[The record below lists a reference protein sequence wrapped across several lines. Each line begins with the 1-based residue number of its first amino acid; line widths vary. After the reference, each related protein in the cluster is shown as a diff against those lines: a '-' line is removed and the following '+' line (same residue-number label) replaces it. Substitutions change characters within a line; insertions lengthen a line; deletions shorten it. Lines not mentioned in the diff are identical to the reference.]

1 MTPCPGFGVTGFDSS
16 GLARRVRT
24 RVENMRGPDL
34 TVTREISHSFLPL
47 VASEEVL
54 GSAGLETLSHPRRIL
69 QLKEIDRVGHSAFG
83 YRTGERCGRCRP
95 RILARVRS
103 ESFIVREIR
112 RWAPSNT
119 LGCFLLFEVIDS
131 GDADP

>member
-69 QLKEIDRVGHSAFG
+69 RLNEEIEDSNALVSAFG
-83 YRTGERCGRCRP
+83 YRAGERCGSNSASGTGLLVHRP
-95 RILARVRS
+95 
-103 ESFIVREIR
+103 
-112 RWAPSNT
+112 
-119 LGCFLLFEVIDS
+119 
-131 GDADP
+131 

>member
-1 MTPCPGFGVTGFDSS
+1 MTPCPGFGVIGFVSSGSCTSRADSGREYARAGFD
-16 GLARRVRT
+16 GDEGNLALVLALGGVRRGFGVR
-24 RVENMRGPDL
+24 
-34 TVTREISHSFLPL
+34 
-47 VASEEVL
+47 
-54 GSAGLETLSHPRRIL
+54 GLEALSHPRRIL
-69 QLKEIDRVGHSAFG
+69 RLKEIDRVGHSAFG

-103 ESFIVREIR
+103 ESFIIREIR